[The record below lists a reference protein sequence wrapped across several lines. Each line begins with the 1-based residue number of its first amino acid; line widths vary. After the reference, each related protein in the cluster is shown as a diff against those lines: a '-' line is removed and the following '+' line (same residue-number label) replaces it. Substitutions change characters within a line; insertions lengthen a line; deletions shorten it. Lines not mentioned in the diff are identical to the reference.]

1 MDNSSDPRST
11 QRVTTL
17 KGEGLDVKEP
27 ERPANIRSGSE
38 GWSIPRGCEKKV
50 SEELAFKEADKA
62 LKFLTVSF

>member
-1 MDNSSDPRST
+1 MKSPSDPRST

-27 ERPANIRSGSE
+27 ERPAKAST
-38 GWSIPRGCEKKV
+38 GCEKKV